1 MKRCFIYAAGSFFGL
16 RERPCPGDLQIAA
29 DAGLRL
35 CRQLGQSPDLVLGDF
50 DSMDVSDAPAD
61 ALHVPVEKDDT
72 DTGLALRE
80 GLRRGCREFFIYGG
94 TGGRRLDHTLANLQ
108 SLAFLRENGARG
120 WLYDRDFVYT
130 VIKNETLTLRREVDW
145 GLVSLFALGD
155 RARGVT
161 LTGLQ
166 YPLDHAELTCAFPL
180 GVSNHFAEERA
191 AVTVEDGLLL
201 VGQELPHLAD

>member
-1 MKRCFIYAAGSFFGL
+1 MNRCFIYAAGSFFGL
-16 RERPCPGDLQIAA
+16 REMPRPGDLQIAA

-35 CRQLGQSPDLVLGDF
+35 CRELGRTPDLVLGDF
-50 DSMDVSDAPAD
+50 DSMDVSEAPAD

-108 SLAFLRENGARG
+108 SLAFLRENEARG

>member
-1 MKRCFIYAAGSFFGL
+1 MNRCFIYAAGSFFGL
-16 RERPCPGDLQIAA
+16 RERPRPGDLQIAA

-35 CRQLGQSPDLVLGDF
+35 CRQLGRTPDLVLGDF
-50 DSMDVSDAPAD
+50 DSMDVSEAPAD
-61 ALHVPVEKDDT
+61 ALRVPVEKDDT

-130 VIKNETLTLRREVDW
+130 VMKNETLSLRREVDW

-180 GVSNHFAEERA
+180 GVSNHFAAETA
-191 AVTVEDGLLL
+191 TVTVEDGLLL
-201 VGQELPHLAD
+201 VGQELPPLRV

>member
-1 MKRCFIYAAGSFFGL
+1 MNRCFIYAAGSFFGL
-16 RERPCPGDLQIAA
+16 RERPRPGDLQIAA

-35 CRQLGQSPDLVLGDF
+35 CRQLGRTPDLVLGDF
-50 DSMDVSDAPAD
+50 DSMDVSEAPAD
-61 ALHVPVEKDDT
+61 ALRVPVEKDDT
-72 DTGLALRE
+72 DTSLALRE
-80 GLRRGCREFFIYGG
+80 GLRRGCGEFFIYGG

-130 VIKNETLTLRREVDW
+130 VMKNETLSLRREVDW

-180 GVSNHFAEERA
+180 GVSNHFAAETA
-191 AVTVEDGLLL
+191 TVTVEDGLLL
-201 VGQELPHLAD
+201 VGQELPPLRV

>member
-1 MKRCFIYAAGSFFGL
+1 MNRCFIYAAGSFFGL
-16 RERPCPGDLQIAA
+16 RERPRPGDLQIAA

-35 CRQLGQSPDLVLGDF
+35 CRELGRTPDLVLGDF
-50 DSMDVSDAPAD
+50 DSMDVSEAPAD
-61 ALHVPVEKDDT
+61 ARRVPVEKDDT

-180 GVSNHFAEERA
+180 GVSNHFAAETA
-191 AVTVEDGLLL
+191 TVTVEDGLLL
-201 VGQELPHLAD
+201 VGQELPPLRV

>member
-1 MKRCFIYAAGSFFGL
+1 MNRCFIYAAGSFFGL
-16 RERPCPGDLQIAA
+16 REMPRPGDLQIAA

-35 CRQLGQSPDLVLGDF
+35 CRELGRTPDLVLGDF
-50 DSMDVSDAPAD
+50 DSMDVSEAPAD
-61 ALHVPVEKDDT
+61 ALRVPVEKDDT

-201 VGQELPHLAD
+201 VGQELPRLAD

>member
-16 RERPCPGDLQIAA
+16 RERPRPGDLQIAA

-35 CRQLGQSPDLVLGDF
+35 CRELGRTPDLVLGDF
-50 DSMDVSDAPAD
+50 DSMDVSEAPAD
-61 ALHVPVEKDDT
+61 ALRVPVEKDDT

-201 VGQELPHLAD
+201 VGQELPRLAD

>member
-16 RERPCPGDLQIAA
+16 RERPRPGDLQIAA

-50 DSMDVSDAPAD
+50 DSMDVSEAPAD
-61 ALHVPVEKDDT
+61 ALRVPVEKDDT

-161 LTGLQ
+161 LKGLQ

-201 VGQELPHLAD
+201 VGQELPPLRV